1 VPVEAIP
8 VPVEVP
14 VLVQGRGVVHVNDG
28 QQGVELRV
36 SVRCYGRLPVP
47 VEGACDMGGSLCS
60 GGYLC

>member
-36 SVRCYGRLPVP
+36 SVEVLV
-47 VEGACDMGGSLCS
+47 LC
-60 GGYLC
+60 